1 MWPKKGGI
9 LLVKVFF
16 WIVVASDFFFFFFFA
31 GSCKLYGHLGNF
43 MARTEFYLVNIELV
57 CEQSYMNT

>member
-9 LLVKVFF
+9 LLVK
-16 WIVVASDFFFFFFFA
+16 DFFFFFA
-31 GSCKLYGHLGNF
+31 SSCKFYGYLENF